1 MAIEKNVASRN
12 SYYYY
17 YYYSRVHTVHDRAKD
32 SFMQRKKKR
41 RKEDRNRS
49 RIRAIATRSC
59 VSFPRESLKFRKQ
72 GKGERDFVI
81 DISRRNKASDS
92 LESLHR
98 ARDRRR
104 SDSAFPQLVRG
115 MERGTDRKRNENVA
129 TQRTPS
135 PSPGRPALERRKILK
150 RLFLRGDWK

>member
-12 SYYYY
+12 SYYY

>member
-1 MAIEKNVASRN
+1 
-12 SYYYY
+12 
-17 YYYSRVHTVHDRAKD
+17 
-32 SFMQRKKKR
+32 MQRKKKR

>member
-12 SYYYY
+12 SYYY

-81 DISRRNKASDS
+81 DISRRNKALDS

>member
-12 SYYYY
+12 SYYY

-49 RIRAIATRSC
+49 RIGAIATRSC

>member
-12 SYYYY
+12 SYYY

-150 RLFLRGDWK
+150 RLFLHGDWK

>member
-1 MAIEKNVASRN
+1 
-12 SYYYY
+12 
-17 YYYSRVHTVHDRAKD
+17 
-32 SFMQRKKKR
+32 MQKKKKR